1 MTKYFKTNL
10 LILQISTFVLAS
22 LYSSFSLADEILIYI
37 RDDVYEDYQQFVN
50 ERDVSAINDFQGKT
64 VRRDVIDM
72 ILAQKALK
80 LGGFNH
86 TFKYLPGKLNFR
98 NTKMIEQGKLLI
110 SFDSYWLSDAIA
122 LTPNIYISDAVIREG
137 EYAAGLYTS
146 PKNSAVLAIKK
157 LSDLKDFTAVSTTKW
172 RTDWKTLSQLP
183 LKQLVAEDEWLSMA
197 RMVNLMWIDIIFMP
211 FNSTEENIFTM
222 DKITLIPVDGVAI
235 TFDDSRHFVISKKHP
250 LGLQAFEAINI
261 GLKKLREQKLITK
274 AYTQAGFFI
283 DENKRTIL
291 NK

>member
-1 MTKYFKTNL
+1 MSKYSKINS
-10 LILQISTFVLAS
+10 LIIQISTYVLIS
-22 LYSSFSLADEILIYI
+22 LYSCFSLADEIMIYI
-37 RDDVYEDYQQFVN
+37 RDDVYDDYQAFVKG
-50 ERDVSAINDFQGKT
+50 RDVATINDFHGKT

-80 LGGFNH
+80 IGGFNH
-86 TFKYLPGKLNFR
+86 TFKYIPGKLNFR
-98 NTKMIEQGKLLI
+98 NTKMIQQGKLLI
-110 SFDSYWLSDAIA
+110 SFDSYWLSDANA
-122 LTPNIYISDAVIREG
+122 LASDIFISDAVIREG

-146 PKNSAVLAIKK
+146 PKNSAALNIKT

-211 FNSTEENIFTM
+211 FNSTKDKSFTM
-222 DKITLIPVDGVAI
+222 DKITLVPVDGVAI

-250 LGLQAFEAINI
+250 LGLKAFEAINI

-283 DENKRTIL
+283 DENKITIL